1 MSTTSCPSS
10 QGIRKRA
17 GFTLM
22 EVMVSS
28 ALTLVILAML
38 FGILMGAM
46 NAWQTGSSRLQEN
59 ADARMALDLI
69 ARDLQSMVVRQTTID
84 QEWLVSGPVVT
95 PGDPTGTSNPHTS
108 NWLMFFS
115 PSLDRD
121 AGQEGDIVAVSYR
134 VGYQDPMTNNTDSNY
149 KLFGLYKQME
159 STTNTFLNVLG
170 LQDIMADHWMAADT
184 LNASGLIIPNVV
196 DFSINWQIRQQNGDI
211 GYEPEVVRLGNTL
224 TTSTVGNPL
233 RIVAADISLTVVNDA
248 GAKRLQLLERT
259 GNLGQNQL
267 NDVITQFGRV
277 FTTRV
282 KIEY

>member
-1 MSTTSCPSS
+1 MKSTTLSPHADAAN
-10 QGIRKRA
+10 RA

-69 ARDLQSMVVRQTTID
+69 ARDIQSMVVRQTTYN
-84 QEWLVSGPVVT
+84 QEWLVSGPVVIPDT
-95 PGDPTGTSNPHTS
+95 PFDNTS

-134 VGYQDPMTNNTDSNY
+134 VGYQDPMTDNPNSPF
-149 KLFGLYKQME
+149 KIFGLYKQME
-159 STTNTFLNVLG
+159 STTNTFINVLG
-170 LQDIMADHWMAADT
+170 LQDIMADHWMAVDS

-196 DFSINWQIRQQNGDI
+196 DFSINWHIRQQDGGI
-211 GYEPEVVRLGNTL
+211 AYEPEVVRLGNSL
-224 TTSTVGNPL
+224 TTSTVTNPL
-233 RIVAADISLTVVNDA
+233 RIEAADISLTVVNDA
-248 GAKRLQLLERT
+248 GARRLQLLERT
-259 GNLGQNQL
+259 GNTGANQL
-267 NDVITQFGRV
+267 NEVITQFGRV